1 MLKFCYVP
9 AARYLRCLFQWH
21 FWLFLLRPLTVI
33 TKQPRQ
39 VVRAINPSIFL
50 RCLWAKHRFYCYDHY
65 TSLSCDFSTGK
76 QGKNLR
82 NGNKKL
88 LRQRMVLITKAESF
102 IAQAALNARSAKPYF
117 FAPKLTVPY

>member
-1 MLKFCYVP
+1 
-9 AARYLRCLFQWH
+9 
-21 FWLFLLRPLTVI
+21 
-33 TKQPRQ
+33 
-39 VVRAINPSIFL
+39 
-50 RCLWAKHRFYCYDHY
+50 
-65 TSLSCDFSTGK
+65 LSCDLSTGK